1 MVAREG
7 ERRVGESVSVNVSVR
22 MRNTFVG
29 ALLELLV
36 VGSLLHQ
43 VLNFVDEVVLS
54 EGVSARVSLCA
65 EGGGERE
72 RRRARGRNGTRVCG
86 VPGRR
91 VRYHAASGSRESVR
105 ASELL
110 HQERGKKKTDTSRGE
125 FERARAPHEACAV
138 WGRVSGGVAGA
149 RRA

>member
-1 MVAREG
+1 M
-7 ERRVGESVSVNVSVR
+7 SVSVR

-72 RRRARGRNGTRVCG
+72 RERRRRARGRNGTRVCG

-110 HQERGKKKTDTSRGE
+110 HQKREERKKLTRHG
-125 FERARAPHEACAV
+125 ANLN
-138 WGRVSGGVAGA
+138 GRVLPMRRVPCGGG
-149 RRA
+149 